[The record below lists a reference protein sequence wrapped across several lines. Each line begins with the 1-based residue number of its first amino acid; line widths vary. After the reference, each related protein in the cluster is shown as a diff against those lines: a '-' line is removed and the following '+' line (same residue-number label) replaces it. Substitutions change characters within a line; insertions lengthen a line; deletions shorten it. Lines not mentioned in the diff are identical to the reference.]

1 LSLRFI
7 KSNFAR
13 EQNHLHVLLIFSG
26 GKMDPLNTGFTTN
39 YKPMTMGDWLITF
52 LIQMVPLVG
61 LIMLFVWAFGDGTHP
76 SKKTWA
82 QASLIM
88 MLIGIVLVIIFIGV
102 IISMF
107 GALFNSGY
115 NIQSV

>member
-1 LSLRFI
+1 M
-7 KSNFAR
+7 
-13 EQNHLHVLLIFSG
+13 EQNHLHFFNNFFSG

-52 LIQMVPLVG
+52 LIQAIPLVG
-61 LIMLFVWAFGDGTHP
+61 IIMLFVWAFGDGTHP

-82 QASLIM
+82 QASLVFALIM
-88 MLIGIVLVIIFIGV
+88 FILVIIFIAALWT
-102 IISMF
+102 MF
-107 GALFNSGY
+107 SSFFSGAY